1 MISQSFIQDLL
12 NRVDVVDVI
21 EREVALK
28 KTGTNYAACCP
39 FHSEKTPSFTV
50 SPTKQFY
57 HCFGCGAHGSAIGFL
72 MDYSGMSFVEAVNDL
87 AARVGMQVPA
97 QPELRSRAAE
107 TGSSSEWLQNQSQ
120 DEDTSLQDLVELMDV
135 AGRFYRQQLKAS
147 NGAIAYLKRRGL
159 TGETASRFGIG
170 YAPAGWQNL
179 DAAFPDPGTGVRTNL
194 LVKAGLLIRNEDGN
208 CYSRFRD
215 RIMFPILNL
224 KGMLVGFGGRVLEQ
238 GEPKYLNSPETP
250 LFQKGREL
258 YNLFSARRAI
268 REAGRVIVV
277 EGYMD
282 VVALAQHGIEYAVA
296 TLGTAIT
303 PFHIQKLLRQS
314 DDVVFCFDGDNA
326 GRKAAWRAMEDSLA
340 QLADGKNVS
349 FLFLPEGEDPDS
361 YIRNSGKEAFEE
373 FSRQSLPLS
382 IFLFRELSARVDL
395 KTSEGRAKLVQ
406 DAKPLLSKVAAPG
419 LALMMLKQLAEI
431 SGFTQRELED
441 LLKIRRTRPDR
452 AREKAP
458 RPKPASPYRWLMQ
471 ILLHDP
477 GHIRELDRQLL
488 VQDPEYAEEIET
500 LAALVEFI
508 DTHPHVKENTAI
520 PSAIAYFQ
528 DSPHR
533 MVLEKAESETLAWDS
548 DIDLKAEFAGAMARL
563 RNMRRKQR
571 MTDLQNKSLS
581 ALTPD
586 EKQELQRLAVS

>member
-1 MISQSFIQDLL
+1 MISQSFIQELL
-12 NRVDVVDVI
+12 SRIDIVDVI
-21 EREVALK
+21 EREVPLK
-28 KTGTNYAACCP
+28 KAGINYAACCP

-72 MDYSGMSFVEAVNDL
+72 MDYSGTDFVEAVNDL

-97 QPELRSRAAE
+97 QQPKSGSGTGEI
-107 TGSSSEWLQNQSQ
+107 GSSGWPQDQSQ
-120 DEDTSLQDLVELMDV
+120 DDSSSFQDLVEVMNA

-147 NGAIAYLKRRGL
+147 KDAIAYLKKRGL
-159 TGETASRFGIG
+159 TGETAVRFGIG

-179 DAAFPDPGTGVRTNL
+179 DAAFSDTEAGARANL
-194 LVKAGLLIRNEDGN
+194 LVKAGLSIRNEEGN

-258 YNLFSARRAI
+258 YNLFSARRSI

-282 VVALAQHGIEYAVA
+282 VVALTQHGIEYVVA

-303 PFHIQKLLRQS
+303 SFHVQKLLRQT

-326 GRKAAWRAMEDSLA
+326 GRKAAWRALEDSLA

-361 YIRNSGKEAFEE
+361 YIRNFGKEAFEE
-373 FSRQSLPLS
+373 LSRQSLPLS
-382 IFLFRELSARVDL
+382 IFLFRE
-395 KTSEGRAKLVQ
+395 
-406 DAKPLLSKVAAPG
+406 
-419 LALMMLKQLAEI
+419 
-431 SGFTQRELED
+431 
-441 LLKIRRTRPDR
+441 
-452 AREKAP
+452 
-458 RPKPASPYRWLMQ
+458 
-471 ILLHDP
+471 
-477 GHIRELDRQLL
+477 
-488 VQDPEYAEEIET
+488 
-500 LAALVEFI
+500 
-508 DTHPHVKENTAI
+508 
-520 PSAIAYFQ
+520 
-528 DSPHR
+528 
-533 MVLEKAESETLAWDS
+533 
-548 DIDLKAEFAGAMARL
+548 
-563 RNMRRKQR
+563 
-571 MTDLQNKSLS
+571 
-581 ALTPD
+581 
-586 EKQELQRLAVS
+586 